1 MASEDYLIRY
11 FRQLG
16 NVLASIFDYRK
27 RKEFSLA
34 IDEIDQT
41 LISWFNV
48 NAEGKDIDQSF
59 ISRMIKNHSQNFE
72 TESVLAELLYQKAIT
87 LRDMGNSVEASSI
100 ALLSLQLYKEID
112 REGGQYSVEIQ
123 LHISELECLKAKN
136 KN

>member
-16 NVLASIFDYRK
+16 SVLASIFEYRK
-27 RKEFSLA
+27 RKDYSLA

-41 LISWFNV
+41 LTSWFNV
-48 NAEGKDIDQSF
+48 NAEGNDIDQSF
-59 ISRMIKNHSQNFE
+59 IDRMIKNHSLNFE

-87 LRDMGNSVEASSI
+87 LRDMGNSEEASSI

-123 LHISELECLKAKN
+123 LHISELEKIVSGQ
-136 KN
+136 